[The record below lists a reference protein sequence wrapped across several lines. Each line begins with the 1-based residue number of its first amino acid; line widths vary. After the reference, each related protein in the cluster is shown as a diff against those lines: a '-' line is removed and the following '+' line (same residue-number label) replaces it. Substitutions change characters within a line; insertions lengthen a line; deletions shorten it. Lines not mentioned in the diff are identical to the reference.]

1 MSQNKSVLEKLG
13 FKPGM
18 PARLDSVPLEAEP
31 LLTPA
36 FGTIVKNPV
45 WLIGFARNSAD
56 IARLAN
62 ELTPAYPRG
71 GHLWLCYPK
80 KSGAIKSDLSRDVGW
95 EPIFAKDLLAVTQIS
110 VDENWSALRFRYRD
124 EIKTLTR
131 RWAVGG

>member
-1 MSQNKSVLEKLG
+1 MPTNKTVLEKLG

-18 PARLDSVPLEAEP
+18 ETRLDNVPAEAAP
-31 LLTPA
+31 LMKA
-36 FGTIVKNPV
+36 AVEASGANPV
-45 WLIGFARNSAD
+45 WLIGFAFDSAD
-56 IARLAN
+56 IGKLADG
-62 ELTPAYPRG
+62 LIPAYPRG

-80 KSGAIKSDLSRDVGW
+80 KSGAIKSGLSRDIGW
-95 EPIFAKDLLAVTQIS
+95 EPVFAKDLLAVTQIS